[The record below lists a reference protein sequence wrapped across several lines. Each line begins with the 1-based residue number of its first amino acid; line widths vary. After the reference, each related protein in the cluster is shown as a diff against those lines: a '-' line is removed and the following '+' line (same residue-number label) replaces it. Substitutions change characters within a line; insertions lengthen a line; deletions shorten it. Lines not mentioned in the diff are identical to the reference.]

1 MRPTVSLQVLE
12 QSGVGEARRTAAELG
27 LLQGLSK
34 ARCSDLAIVVTE
46 LASNLVKHTSGGGT
60 LLLNSRPGT
69 VEVLTLDRGPGISRM
84 GEVLRDGYSTAG
96 SAGTG
101 LGAVSRLSEDFDVY
115 TAQGAGSVVYA
126 RLTEPAGDDLAGL
139 PSSFDTSFDIGAV
152 QTTYPGETVCGDD
165 WTFSA
170 GQTMLKL
177 MVVDGLGHG
186 LSAHEAARAAVAAF
200 PHSSHLRP
208 AETLTHIHQALRST
222 RGAVGAVAAID
233 VSAGT
238 VQFAGV
244 GNLSGVVLDAAQRRG
259 LLSHNGTLGQETRT
273 VQTQEVPWTPSSVLV
288 VHTDGLTNRWDVSS
302 APGLLRR
309 RAAVIAGVLYR
320 DYARER
326 DDATVVVVKAAP

>member
-27 LLQGLSK
+27 LMQGLSK
-34 ARCSDLAIVVTE
+34 TRCSDLAIVVTE
-46 LASNLVKHTSGGGT
+46 LASNLVKHTPGGGT

-69 VEVLTLDRGPGISRM
+69 VEILTLDRGPGISRM

-115 TAQGAGSVVYA
+115 TAPGAGSVVYA
-126 RLTEPAGDDLAGL
+126 RLTEPLGDLASV
-139 PSSFDTSFDIGAV
+139 PSGFDIGAV

-165 WTFSA
+165 WTYSA

-177 MVVDGLGHG
+177 MMVDGLGHG
-186 LSAHEAARAAVAAF
+186 LGAHEAARTAVAAF
-200 PHSSHLRP
+200 PQSSHLRP

-244 GNLSGVVLDAAQRRG
+244 GNVSGVVLDAAQRRG
-259 LLSHNGTLGQETRT
+259 LMSHNGTLGQETRT
-273 VQTQEVPWTPSSVLV
+273 VQTQEVPWTPPSVLV

-309 RAAVIAGVLYR
+309 RSAVIAGVLYR

-326 DDATVVVVKAAP
+326 DDATVVVIKAAP